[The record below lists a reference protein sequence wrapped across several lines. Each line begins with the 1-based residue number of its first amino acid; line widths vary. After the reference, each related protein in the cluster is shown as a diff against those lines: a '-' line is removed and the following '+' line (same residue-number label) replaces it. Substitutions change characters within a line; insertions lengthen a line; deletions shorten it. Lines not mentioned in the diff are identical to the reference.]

1 LIIKKRTTCTKKKR
15 IVLKGHFFISI
26 QELLKKVK
34 EAELNTK
41 TQIKKKVKTKN
52 KAVLYNIENKEDI
65 EDEAQDEI
73 ESDIK
78 NYIIVDIE

>member
-1 LIIKKRTTCTKKKR
+1 MIIKKRTTCTKKKR

-52 KAVLYNIENKEDI
+52 KAVLYNT
-65 EDEAQDEI
+65 
-73 ESDIK
+73 ESEKDIK
-78 NYIIVDIE
+78 EEA